1 MKNISFILILLTLCF
16 NLFAQKHLPG
26 AVPAYLMCGTKGL
39 FNTTILVNQNILDAG
54 GEQIYEW
61 SFGHSYGF
69 MLGYCFAN
77 SNAEIETEYQF
88 NTFTQNFSGAKSGET
103 YNSKIVLNTAD
114 IPVLFKVTTVYEGYF
129 EIGPQF
135 FFVRSAKYSSDKLLI
150 TSPNGTVT
158 KNFSSKINVSGVFG
172 MGTNFNLATNLLF
185 LRIGVRFQF
194 GITDLKGV
202 DALGQDLTNKV
213 LYPKYRQTC
222 FGSAGLLVGLIYYI
236 KM

>member
-1 MKNISFILILLTLCF
+1 MKNISFTLILLTLCF

-26 AVPAYLMCGTKGL
+26 AMPAYLMCGTKGL
-39 FNTTILVNQNILDAG
+39 FNTTLLVNQNIFDAG
-54 GEQIYEW
+54 DEQIYKW

-77 SNAEIETEYQF
+77 SNAEIEIEYQF
-88 NTFTQNFSGAKSGET
+88 NTFTQNFSGWKSGET

-114 IPVLFKVTTVYEGYF
+114 IPVLFKVTTAYDGYF

-135 FFVRSAKYSSDKLLI
+135 SFVRSAKYSSKPLI
-150 TSPNGTVT
+150 TSGTVT
-158 KNFSSKINVSGVFG
+158 KNFSSKTNVSGVLG

-185 LRIGVRFQF
+185 LRIGIRFQF

-202 DALGQDLTNKV
+202 DALGQDLTDKV
-213 LYPKYRQTC
+213 LYPKYRQTR
-222 FGSAGLLVGLIYYI
+222 FGSVGLLAGLIYYI
-236 KM
+236 KI